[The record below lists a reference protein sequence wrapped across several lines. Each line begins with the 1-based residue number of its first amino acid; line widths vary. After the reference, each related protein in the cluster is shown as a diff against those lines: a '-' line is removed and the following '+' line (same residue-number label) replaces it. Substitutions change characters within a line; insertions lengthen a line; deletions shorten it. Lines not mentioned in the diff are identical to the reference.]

1 MHLIGVGDFS
11 ASDISLVPDP
21 CPLPDWDNKNQSLSK
36 KTSLLFAPMSDVGA
50 VSFDKDAVYIDIGR
64 INYTKKENL
73 VETEEYADSDEEEE
87 CEEINENNPSSLLK
101 SLQDVKVGV
110 DEKIKE
116 ASFRV
121 FKSNNIVDVDSGE
134 SDDESG
140 DESDRFTETD
150 IEGLTLPFRQRHS
163 VQNHQHIHNEQ
174 NLDYSCSDENKVQR
188 RSDSSV
194 EGIIYD
200 ADDGEEHDH
209 ISVEYSTSDYDGKSQ
224 SQSARVQRAA
234 DAYQKRDLSGFNL
247 QDLVYGRSN
256 LDQTGSAD
264 DTETPESVIS
274 DSDSDDD
281 FFKVRK
287 KPSGQQS
294 KDEGNRIKSST
305 QLLDDEDSSR
315 FVPCESSFNDNV
327 LLWLDQSDDCL
338 IESIRNRFVTG
349 NWQSDGD
356 INEENDG
363 DFEDLE
369 TGEKFG
375 DDINEGESTEGM
387 TEAESREYYA
397 QKKAARSRFEGQFD
411 EGNEI
416 KIVDDE
422 VEHDYVE
429 MLQRQKKERLRRN
442 KDEFAEEDEFS
453 RLKKEGYRQGYYV
466 RIQIEG
472 VPHEFTESFDPNL
485 PLVLGGLT
493 PQETNRGYIRCRLK
507 KHRWHKKILKCNDP
521 LIFSV
526 GWRRFQSIPVF
537 SVEDQNGRHRYLKYT
552 PEHNFCT
559 ATFYGYQVP
568 PNTGFLAIQRI
579 SGNIPGFRIAASG
592 VTLELNDS
600 FEIVKKLKLV
610 GTPTQIYKNT
620 AFISGM
626 FNSILEV
633 SRFEGA
639 KIRTVSGIRGQ
650 VKKALREGQ
659 PGSFRATFEDKIRK
673 SDVVFCRTWMPVEVK
688 KYYNPV
694 TSLMGKDGANNWVGM
709 KPKAQLQIETGT
721 PIEINPDSI
730 YKPID
735 RPIQKF
741 KGAQVTSKLSSLLP
755 YASKPKTEKKRKK
768 KSYIVKRAVIM
779 DSNEKRQA
787 AFLQALNT
795 IRNEKRTKKKETKA
809 QRKIEK
815 AKETAKLEEKIA
827 AGRKANQKRKYR
839 ADGKIESARE
849 RKKMSC

>member
-1 MHLIGVGDFS
+1 MTMLR
-11 ASDISLVPDP
+11 
-21 CPLPDWDNKNQSLSK
+21 CCR
-36 KTSLLFAPMSDVGA
+36 
-50 VSFDKDAVYIDIGR
+50 DK
-64 INYTKKENL
+64 
-73 VETEEYADSDEEEE
+73 
-87 CEEINENNPSSLLK
+87 
-101 SLQDVKVGV
+101 
-110 DEKIKE
+110 
-116 ASFRV
+116 
-121 FKSNNIVDVDSGE
+121 
-134 SDDESG
+134 
-140 DESDRFTETD
+140 
-150 IEGLTLPFRQRHS
+150 
-163 VQNHQHIHNEQ
+163 
-174 NLDYSCSDENKVQR
+174 
-188 RSDSSV
+188 
-194 EGIIYD
+194 
-200 ADDGEEHDH
+200 
-209 ISVEYSTSDYDGKSQ
+209 
-224 SQSARVQRAA
+224 
-234 DAYQKRDLSGFNL
+234 
-247 QDLVYGRSN
+247 
-256 LDQTGSAD
+256 
-264 DTETPESVIS
+264 
-274 DSDSDDD
+274 
-281 FFKVRK
+281 
-287 KPSGQQS
+287 
-294 KDEGNRIKSST
+294 
-305 QLLDDEDSSR
+305 
-315 FVPCESSFNDNV
+315 
-327 LLWLDQSDDCL
+327 
-338 IESIRNRFVTG
+338 
-349 NWQSDGD
+349 
-356 INEENDG
+356 
-363 DFEDLE
+363 
-369 TGEKFG
+369 
-375 DDINEGESTEGM
+375 
-387 TEAESREYYA
+387 
-397 QKKAARSRFEGQFD
+397 
-411 EGNEI
+411 
-416 KIVDDE
+416 
-422 VEHDYVE
+422 
-429 MLQRQKKERLRRN
+429 KKERLRRN

-466 RIQIEG
+466 RIEIEG

-673 SDVVFCRTWMPVEVK
+673 SDVVFCRTWMPVDVK

-730 YKPID
+730 YKPIE

-779 DSNEKRQA
+779 DSNEKKQA

-815 AKETAKLEEKIA
+815 AKETAKFEEKIA

-849 RKKMSC
+849 RKKMRC